1 VRSRRPNQRLEP
13 TLAGALT
20 RPRCVRLNR
29 RAVSQPT
36 RTEDE
41 ESRYLME
48 DAKKQQ
54 IEKRNLLSSFFVTLL
69 IALAYQEM
77 IVPVRESVRT
87 SGMTLGTFLLM
98 TIFFVTTMRFFVGNQ
113 LHLLS
118 ESLVKMPGLV
128 WFYDLMVIIIQSV
141 VLTFLGG
148 VSSVE
153 VNRQTSVDFIQLLI
167 ILYVIDVA
175 WIISQWILGKIL
187 PKWRRAFI
195 PWAWAILNSI
205 LVICIVVLGFFVDDK
220 YSTFGIIILFVLN
233 FIGFI
238 VDVVLVDYYDALQ
251 EKHG

>member
-1 VRSRRPNQRLEP
+1 
-13 TLAGALT
+13 
-20 RPRCVRLNR
+20 
-29 RAVSQPT
+29 
-36 RTEDE
+36 
-41 ESRYLME
+41 ME

-77 IVPVRESVRT
+77 IVPVGESVRT

-153 VNRQTSVDFIQLLI
+153 VNSQTSVDFIQLLI

-205 LVICIVVLGFFVDDK
+205 LVICMVALGFFVDDK

-238 VDVVLVDYYDALQ
+238 VDVVLVDYYDAL
-251 EKHG
+251 

>member
-1 VRSRRPNQRLEP
+1 
-13 TLAGALT
+13 
-20 RPRCVRLNR
+20 
-29 RAVSQPT
+29 
-36 RTEDE
+36 
-41 ESRYLME
+41 ME

-77 IVPVRESVRT
+77 IVPVGESVRT
-87 SGMTLGTFLLM
+87 SGMTLETFLLM

-153 VNRQTSVDFIQLLI
+153 VNRQTSMDFIQLLI

-205 LVICIVVLGFFVDDK
+205 LVICIVALGFFVDDK

-238 VDVVLVDYYDALQ
+238 VDVVLVDYYDAL
-251 EKHG
+251 

>member
-1 VRSRRPNQRLEP
+1 
-13 TLAGALT
+13 
-20 RPRCVRLNR
+20 
-29 RAVSQPT
+29 
-36 RTEDE
+36 
-41 ESRYLME
+41 ME

-77 IVPVRESVRT
+77 IVPVGESVRT

-153 VNRQTSVDFIQLLI
+153 INRQTSVDFIQLLI

-205 LVICIVVLGFFVDDK
+205 LVICMVALGFFVDDK

-238 VDVVLVDYYDALQ
+238 VDVVLVDYYDALK

>member
-1 VRSRRPNQRLEP
+1 MP
-13 TLAGALT
+13 
-20 RPRCVRLNR
+20 
-29 RAVSQPT
+29 
-36 RTEDE
+36 
-41 ESRYLME
+41 ME

-54 IEKRNLLSSFFVTLL
+54 IEKRNLLSSFFITLL

-77 IVPVRESVRT
+77 ITPVRESVRT

-187 PKWRRAFI
+187 PKWRRVFI

-205 LVICIVVLGFFVDDK
+205 LVICIVALGFFVDDK

-233 FIGFI
+233 LIGFI
-238 VDVVLVDYYDALQ
+238 VDVVLVDYYDAL
-251 EKHG
+251 

>member
-1 VRSRRPNQRLEP
+1 
-13 TLAGALT
+13 
-20 RPRCVRLNR
+20 
-29 RAVSQPT
+29 
-36 RTEDE
+36 
-41 ESRYLME
+41 ME

-205 LVICIVVLGFFVDDK
+205 LVICIVALGFFVDDK

-238 VDVVLVDYYDALQ
+238 VDVVLVDYYDALK

>member
-1 VRSRRPNQRLEP
+1 
-13 TLAGALT
+13 
-20 RPRCVRLNR
+20 
-29 RAVSQPT
+29 
-36 RTEDE
+36 
-41 ESRYLME
+41 ME

-205 LVICIVVLGFFVDDK
+205 LVICIVALGFFVDDK

-238 VDVVLVDYYDALQ
+238 AQIVSVSRLL
-251 EKHG
+251 

>member
-1 VRSRRPNQRLEP
+1 
-13 TLAGALT
+13 
-20 RPRCVRLNR
+20 
-29 RAVSQPT
+29 
-36 RTEDE
+36 
-41 ESRYLME
+41 ME

-205 LVICIVVLGFFVDDK
+205 LVICIVALGFFVDDK
-220 YSTFGIIILFVLN
+220 YSTFSIIILFVLN

-238 VDVVLVDYYDALQ
+238 VDVVLVDYYDALK

>member
-1 VRSRRPNQRLEP
+1 
-13 TLAGALT
+13 
-20 RPRCVRLNR
+20 
-29 RAVSQPT
+29 
-36 RTEDE
+36 
-41 ESRYLME
+41 ME

-77 IVPVRESVRT
+77 IVPVGESVRT
-87 SGMTLGTFLLM
+87 SGMTLETFLLM

-205 LVICIVVLGFFVDDK
+205 LVICMVALGFFVDDK

-238 VDVVLVDYYDALQ
+238 VDVVLVDYYDALK

>member
-1 VRSRRPNQRLEP
+1 
-13 TLAGALT
+13 
-20 RPRCVRLNR
+20 
-29 RAVSQPT
+29 
-36 RTEDE
+36 
-41 ESRYLME
+41 ME

>member
-1 VRSRRPNQRLEP
+1 
-13 TLAGALT
+13 
-20 RPRCVRLNR
+20 
-29 RAVSQPT
+29 
-36 RTEDE
+36 
-41 ESRYLME
+41 ME

-77 IVPVRESVRT
+77 IVPVGESVRT
-87 SGMTLGTFLLM
+87 SGMTLETFLLM

-153 VNRQTSVDFIQLLI
+153 VNRQTSMDFIQLLI

-205 LVICIVVLGFFVDDK
+205 LVICIVALGFFVDDK
-220 YSTFGIIILFVLN
+220 YSTFSIIILFVLN

-238 VDVVLVDYYDALQ
+238 VDVVLVDYYDAL
-251 EKHG
+251 

>member
-1 VRSRRPNQRLEP
+1 
-13 TLAGALT
+13 
-20 RPRCVRLNR
+20 
-29 RAVSQPT
+29 
-36 RTEDE
+36 
-41 ESRYLME
+41 ME

-77 IVPVRESVRT
+77 IVPVGESVRT

-205 LVICIVVLGFFVDDK
+205 LVICIVALGFFVDDK
-220 YSTFGIIILFVLN
+220 YSTFSIIILFVLN

-238 VDVVLVDYYDALQ
+238 VDVVLVDYYDALK

>member
-1 VRSRRPNQRLEP
+1 
-13 TLAGALT
+13 
-20 RPRCVRLNR
+20 
-29 RAVSQPT
+29 
-36 RTEDE
+36 
-41 ESRYLME
+41 ME

-205 LVICIVVLGFFVDDK
+205 LVICMVALGFFVDDK

-238 VDVVLVDYYDALQ
+238 VDVVLVDYYDALK

>member
-1 VRSRRPNQRLEP
+1 
-13 TLAGALT
+13 
-20 RPRCVRLNR
+20 
-29 RAVSQPT
+29 
-36 RTEDE
+36 
-41 ESRYLME
+41 ME

-77 IVPVRESVRT
+77 IVPVGESVRT

-205 LVICIVVLGFFVDDK
+205 LVICMVALGFFVDDK

-238 VDVVLVDYYDALQ
+238 VDVVLVDYYGAL
-251 EKHG
+251 